1 MCKLVLDLK
10 DLHNVLYLI
19 AITNELT
26 EFITT
31 ILHALLGNVL

>member
-19 AITNELT
+19 AITIELT
-26 EFITT
+26 EFIT